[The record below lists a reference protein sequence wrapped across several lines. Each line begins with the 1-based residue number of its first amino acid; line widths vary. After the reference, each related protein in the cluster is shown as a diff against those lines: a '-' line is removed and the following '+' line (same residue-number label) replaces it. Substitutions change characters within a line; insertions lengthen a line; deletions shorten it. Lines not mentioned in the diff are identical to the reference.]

1 MSKREPTAAG
11 ALMVYDD
18 ACRKLAEAARVDE
31 VKHIR
36 DAAFAMAAYARQAK
50 NREVEADAVAIRMR
64 ATRRRGGRGERAM
77 KFHELANSSRYG
89 GHRF

>member
-1 MSKREPTAAG
+1 MSTGEPTAAG

-36 DAAFAMAAYARQAK
+36 DAAIAMAVYARQAK

-64 ATRRRGGRGERAM
+64 ATRRIDQLRQGQKDRSDSPKVASMAVAAG
-77 KFHELANSSRYG
+77 
-89 GHRF
+89 